1 MDHHVEAFL
10 DDQFVQVWGQDAS
23 GWGWQC
29 FDCGAEQGG
38 YGSLLAAE
46 KAGEEHAKEAQ

>member
-10 DDQFVQVWGQDAS
+10 DDQFVQAWGQTAG

-29 FDCGAEQGG
+29 LNCGAEHAG
-38 YGSLLAAE
+38 YESLLAAE
-46 KAGEEHAKEAQ
+46 KAGEKHGEEAQ